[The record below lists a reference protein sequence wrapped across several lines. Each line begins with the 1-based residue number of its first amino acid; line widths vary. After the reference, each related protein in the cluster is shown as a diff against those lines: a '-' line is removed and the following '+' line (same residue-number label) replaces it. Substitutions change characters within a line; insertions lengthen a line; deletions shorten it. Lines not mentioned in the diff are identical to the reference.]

1 MPLARSLRHAACVGC
16 DRIAAL
22 RPSARRPQFIRRAF
36 EFNLETKIEFEPG
49 VVNKFST
56 DPDKLKKAAP
66 SYLEMYTHSCT
77 HSCEHAACNIKSN
90 EQHATGDNHSC

>member
-1 MPLARSLRHAACVGC
+1 MHAPCGTRHASAV
-16 DRIAAL
+16 IASRHSV
-22 RPSARRPQFIRRAF
+22 RPPVRPQFIRRAF